1 MMTKTILCR
10 FLIILLL
17 FQSCEKKARE
27 VIANNL
33 FESTVTEEKPIQTAS
48 VLSQTFKDYWY
59 AGEAEISSYQL
70 EQMRYGELRTG
81 KAVLVYVT
89 EPFLAKAQ
97 VKADRNAPT
106 NIPVLKLNSTK
117 NFNSGIYPYAIMQST
132 FYPVRNDQHAIK
144 VSCSIQEWCGHVYLQ
159 LNNKEQFDITS
170 HSYFEGEADED
181 FSLEKVPLENEIWTQ
196 LRIAPKSLPSGDFKM
211 IPSLEY
217 IRLKHKTLK
226 AYDVTGEIK
235 DYTYSLTYP
244 ELNRTLA
251 ITFSANF
258 PYTILSWEETTDG
271 KTTKASL
278 LKTIKSDYWNKN
290 RNSNEV
296 LRKTLLLE

>member
-1 MMTKTILCR
+1 MMKNNTLYR

-17 FQSCEKKARE
+17 FQSCEKKAKE
-27 VIANNL
+27 IVANNL
-33 FESTVTEEKPIQTAS
+33 FESPSTEEKSIQTA
-48 VLSQTFKDYWY
+48 LSQTFKDYWY

-97 VKADRNAPT
+97 VKADRNAST

-117 NFNSGIYPYAIMQST
+117 NFNTGIYPYSIMQST
-132 FYPVRNDQHAIK
+132 FYPVSNNQHAIK
-144 VSCSIQEWCGHVYLQ
+144 LSCSIQEWCGHVYMQ

-170 HSYFEGEADED
+170 HSYFEGEADAD
-181 FSLEKVPLENEIWTQ
+181 FSLEKMPLENEVWTQ
-196 LRIAPKSLPSGDFKM
+196 LRVDPKSLPLGDFKM

-217 IRLKHKTLK
+217 IRLKHKALK
-226 AYDVTGEIK
+226 AYDVTGKIK
-235 DYTYSLTYP
+235 DQIYSLTYP

-258 PYTILSWEETTDG
+258 PHTILSWEETIDG

-290 RNSNEV
+290 RNANEI

>member
-1 MMTKTILCR
+1 MTKTILCR